1 MFTQNRVEGDIN
13 QTPQRQTWQNKEIG
27 QASQALL
34 EEDARLFL
42 HQAMS
47 TPCLNTMRAAEGIYV
62 EDLER
67 RRYMDFHG
75 NSVHQ
80 VGFGNQTVIEAIK
93 AQLDRLSFCTRRYT
107 NETAVEFAKLLT
119 DLAPG
124 RLNRVLL
131 TPSGTLATG
140 MAIKLARVAT
150 GRHKTIAAWGSF
162 HGASLD
168 MIGVGGSHDMR
179 YQVGPLTA
187 GAEHVPYPS
196 SYRPPWGGA
205 DQVESDFR
213 CARYIET
220 ILEQERD
227 IAAVILETVRGDMSF
242 PSKEFWQS
250 VRTAC
255 TRHGTLLIL
264 DEIPWGL
271 GRTGTLF
278 ACDHYGIEPDIL
290 VLGKGLGGGVMPLAA
305 LIARD
310 GLNVAAE
317 QSIGH
322 YTHEKN
328 PVACAAGLATL
339 NYIVENDLPGH
350 ARRLGQHALSRL
362 RRMKARYS
370 IIGDVRGLGLMLGI
384 ELVRNRAT
392 KMRATD
398 EAEQVM
404 YLALEKGLSFKVT
417 QGNILTLVP
426 PLIITEAQLNEAL
439 DIIEKCLSEV
449 SNGQ

>member
-1 MFTQNRVEGDIN
+1 MLTQNRVEGDIN
-13 QTPQRQTWQNKEIG
+13 LTPQRQTWQKKEIG
-27 QASQALL
+27 EASQALL

-47 TPCLNTMRAAEGIYV
+47 TPCLNTMGAAEGIYI
-62 EDLER
+62 EDLEG

-80 VGFGNQTVIEAIK
+80 VGFGNRAVIDAIK
-93 AQLDRLSFCTRRYT
+93 AQLDQLSFCTRRYT
-107 NETAVEFAKLLT
+107 NEPAVEFAKLLT

-124 RLNRVLL
+124 RLNRVLFA
-131 TPSGTLATG
+131 PGGTLATG
-140 MAIKLARVAT
+140 MALKLARIAT

-179 YQVGPLTA
+179 YQVGPLMGGTA
-187 GAEHVPYPS
+187 HVPYPN

-205 DQVESDFR
+205 DRVESDFR

-220 ILEQERD
+220 VLEQERD

-242 PSKEFWQS
+242 PSRQFWHS
-250 VRTAC
+250 VRAAC
-255 TRHGTLLIL
+255 TRHGALLIL

-278 ACDHYGIEPDIL
+278 ACDHYGIEPDML
-290 VLGKGLGGGVMPLAA
+290 VIGKGLGGGIMPLAA

-328 PVACAAGLATL
+328 PVACAAGIATL
-339 NYIVENDLPGH
+339 RTIVENDLPGH
-350 ARRLGQHALSRL
+350 AKRLGAKAFDRL
-362 RRMKARYS
+362 NRMKERYP
-370 IIGDVRGLGLMLGI
+370 IIGDVRALGLMLGI

-392 KMRATD
+392 KERAVD

-426 PLIITEAQLNEAL
+426 PLIITEAQLDEAL
-439 DIIEKCLSEV
+439 DIVETCLVEV
-449 SNGQ
+449 HNN